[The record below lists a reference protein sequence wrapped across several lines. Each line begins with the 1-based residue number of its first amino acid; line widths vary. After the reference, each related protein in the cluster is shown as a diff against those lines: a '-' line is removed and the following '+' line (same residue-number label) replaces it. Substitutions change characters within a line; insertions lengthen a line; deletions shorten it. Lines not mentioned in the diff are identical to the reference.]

1 MSKLILVEDDEDD
14 IYFFKNACRREA
26 VEVEIVILN
35 DGSEL
40 LDYIDANN
48 CTSDL
53 IMLDLNMPKVGGIE
67 VLTRLKSS
75 GLVYPLNV
83 IVYTTSARKTDV
95 EQAYRLGAKSFIQKP
110 NSQEQL
116 NFLIRSVY
124 VYWFEFNLLLRK
136 PQV

>member
-67 VLTRLKSS
+67 VLTQLKNS

-83 IVYTTSARKTDV
+83 IVYTTSARKIDV